1 MFIELLS
8 NYGLFLLKTLTV
20 VISIVLILSF
30 IMSTRNNKTEGDIA
44 IKNIN
49 EEFSLLEEN
58 IKKNLLGKSEFKK
71 FIKLRKKDKKIEKD
85 FNENQIK
92 SENFAK
98 KTLGQIV
105 FLFFLQRKG
114 WLGIER
120 NENKNF
126 KK

>member
-30 IMSTRNNKTEGDIA
+30 VMSARNNKTEGDIA

-49 EEFSLLEEN
+49 EEFSILEEN

-71 FIKLRKKDKKIEKD
+71 FVKLRKKK
-85 FNENQIK
+85 
-92 SENFAK
+92 
-98 KTLGQIV
+98 
-105 FLFFLQRKG
+105 
-114 WLGIER
+114 
-120 NENKNF
+120 
-126 KK
+126 

>member
-30 IMSTRNNKTEGDIA
+30 IMSTRNNKTEGDIT

-71 FIKLRKKDKKIEKD
+71 FIKLRKKNKKTNRKKIVCLR
-85 FNENQIK
+85 FQ
-92 SENFAK
+92 
-98 KTLGQIV
+98 GQY
-105 FLFFLQRKG
+105 
-114 WLGIER
+114 
-120 NENKNF
+120 
-126 KK
+126 